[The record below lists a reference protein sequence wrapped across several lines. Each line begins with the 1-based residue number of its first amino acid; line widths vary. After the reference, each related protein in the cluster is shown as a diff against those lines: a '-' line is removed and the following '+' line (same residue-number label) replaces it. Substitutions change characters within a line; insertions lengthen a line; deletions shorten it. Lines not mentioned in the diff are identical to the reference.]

1 MQKSGV
7 TATGNGTVDA
17 AYRAI
22 WRAIELEPKLIAFGI
37 NATSDHSDAMGE
49 AMVTLRSGDIVAP
62 GRGVSTD
69 IVESAIKDG
78 LGVAGFVAG
87 TQVFDARLV
96 EDVGADLVAPA
107 DVGFA
112 VFYRLRAGAAFVE
125 FQFVEFGAQLFHT
138 GAAVF
143 VLAAAVL

>member
-1 MQKSGV
+1 MVMLATDGGEISDA
-7 TATGNGTVDA
+7 ATGNGPVDA

-69 IVESAIKDG
+69 IVESAIKA
-78 LGVAGFVAG
+78 LIHAVN
-87 TQVFDARLV
+87 RL
-96 EDVGADLVAPA
+96 
-107 DVGFA
+107 
-112 VFYRLRAGAAFVE
+112 YI
-125 FQFVEFGAQLFHT
+125 
-138 GAAVF
+138 
-143 VLAAAVL
+143 LAAARGVELQKKRKAA